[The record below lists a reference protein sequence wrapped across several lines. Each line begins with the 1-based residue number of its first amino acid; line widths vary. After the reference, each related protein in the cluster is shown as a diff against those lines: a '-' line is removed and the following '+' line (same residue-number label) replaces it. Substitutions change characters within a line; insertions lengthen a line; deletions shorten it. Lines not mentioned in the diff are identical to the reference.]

1 MVLADLGRR
10 ITKAL
15 HTLSNA
21 TVINEDV
28 SCFYTC
34 AFTRNVQ
41 CPFRVQCTMYMD
53 KISIDRFFS
62 KAFDILFVLGDEF
75 SVSHWTNIARSVPSF
90 LQLQ

>member
-41 CPFRVQCTMYMD
+41 CTFRVQCTW
-53 KISIDRFFS
+53 IRSQSIDFLV
-62 KAFDILFVLGDEF
+62 KLLI
-75 SVSHWTNIARSVPSF
+75 SF
-90 LQLQ
+90 LYWVMNFQLGIGPI

>member
-28 SCFYTC
+28 SFDFKNYIKL
-34 AFTRNVQ
+34 FN
-41 CPFRVQCTMYMD
+41 F
-53 KISIDRFFS
+53 IDN
-62 KAFDILFVLGDEF
+62 FVLF
-75 SVSHWTNIARSVPSF
+75 YQSANF
-90 LQLQ
+90 LINN

>member
-28 SCFYTC
+28 SYI
-34 AFTRNVQ
+34 N
-41 CPFRVQCTMYMD
+41 D
-53 KISIDRFFS
+53 E
-62 KAFDILFVLGDEF
+62 ILGEE
-75 SVSHWTNIARSVPSF
+75 SNIFPLCNSN
-90 LQLQ
+90 